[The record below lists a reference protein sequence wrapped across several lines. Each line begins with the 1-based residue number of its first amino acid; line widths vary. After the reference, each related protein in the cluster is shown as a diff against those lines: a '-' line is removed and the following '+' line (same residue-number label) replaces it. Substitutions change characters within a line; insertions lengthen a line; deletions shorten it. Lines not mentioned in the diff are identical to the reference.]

1 MNVIVFVFAFATNPL
16 QVHASFVHEVHDQ
29 VDSAVGMVWY
39 AIALILRVDVSCGDS
54 HRPHSDPTR
63 RPRAGPHTRPRS
75 LPLPS
80 PGPSCRPT
88 DEAGAGA
95 QAGGENGEGLQGGVW
110 WWESR
115 GVEWGSD
122 VLMRTARGG

>member
-63 RPRAGPHTRPRS
+63 RPRAGPHTRS
-75 LPLPS
+75 CSVSLPS
-80 PGPSCRPT
+80 PGLSRRST
-88 DEAGAGA
+88 DEAEVGGGA
-95 QAGGENGEGLQGGVW
+95 QAGGENGEGVQGGMW

-115 GVEWGSD
+115 
-122 VLMRTARGG
+122 

>member
-1 MNVIVFVFAFATNPL
+1 MHMNVIVFVFAFATNPL

-63 RPRAGPHTRPRS
+63 RPRAGPHTRCC
-75 LPLPS
+75 PS
-80 PGPSCRPT
+80 PLRCPGPCRRST
-88 DEAGAGA
+88 HEAGAAAGA

-110 WWESR
+110 WCVAVCG
-115 GVEWGSD
+115 GV
-122 VLMRTARGG
+122 